1 MGSTFKGLRC
11 SDCMGNLEFNKTS
24 KLWICPYCGKEF
36 ERDLRTDDNVSDIT
50 DVVRATLS
58 DISKFDLDSAKRNL
72 SECEKMNANHVGTLI
87 ANIVF
92 YLFSAS
98 NSKSKEDIEKL
109 EFPGNNKLII
119 GLDGSL
125 FVTKNNTIIDVTPK
139 KQSVIEKEY
148 TQNVE
153 ITNIKSASV
162 SGRLYSDEGYLFDF
176 ANGELFVRTLSVDDE
191 INIPHDTVKNR
202 CCRTY
207 TEKIDVD
214 GVELDRVVR
223 NYVDYDFVELV
234 EIPDFIIVKSG
245 AILKATN
252 AATLFVYVS
261 EIETKFTFEAN
272 GLYIIYEQGNE
283 VIITKLN

>member
-1 MGSTFKGLRC
+1 MSII
-11 SDCMGNLEFNKTS
+11 N
-24 KLWICPYCGKEF
+24 
-36 ERDLRTDDNVSDIT
+36 
-50 DVVRATLS
+50 
-58 DISKFDLDSAKRNL
+58 DSHAIGVDTRNL
-72 SECEKMNANHVGTLI
+72 VLKTRGTLHVKVGDRYYEI
-87 ANIVF
+87 DFRNLAG
-92 YLFSAS
+92 S
-98 NSKSKEDIEKL
+98 NDKEEEKEKEDYILSIDSKDDIEKL

-125 FVTKNNTIIDVTPK
+125 FVTKNNAVIDVTPK
-139 KQSVIEKEY
+139 ASMSVEKESI
-148 TQNVE
+148 QNIEV
-153 ITNIKSASV
+153 TSIKSASV

-191 INIPHDTVKNR
+191 INIPYNTIKNR

-223 NYVDYDFVELV
+223 DYSDYDFIELV
-234 EIPDFIIVKSG
+234 EIPDYIIVKSG
-245 AILKATN
+245 AIIKATN

-261 EIETKFTFEAN
+261 NSEIEFTFEAN
-272 GLYIIYEQGNE
+272 GLYVIYEQENE

>member
-1 MGSTFKGLRC
+1 MSII
-11 SDCMGNLEFNKTS
+11 N
-24 KLWICPYCGKEF
+24 
-36 ERDLRTDDNVSDIT
+36 
-50 DVVRATLS
+50 
-58 DISKFDLDSAKRNL
+58 DSHAIGVDTRNL
-72 SECEKMNANHVGTLI
+72 VLKTRGTLHVKVGDRYYEI
-87 ANIVF
+87 DFRNLAG
-92 YLFSAS
+92 S
-98 NSKSKEDIEKL
+98 NEEEKEKEKEEYIISVDSKDDIEKL

-125 FVTKNNTIIDVTPK
+125 FVTKNDTVIDVTPK
-139 KQSVIEKEY
+139 KQSVIEKESA
-148 TQNVE
+148 QNVE

-214 GVELDRVVR
+214 GVESDRVVR
-223 NYVDYDFVELV
+223 NYIDYDFIELV

-245 AILKATN
+245 AIVKATN

-261 EIETKFTFEAN
+261 EIETEFTFEAN
-272 GLYIIYEQGNE
+272 GLYIIYEQGSE

>member
-1 MGSTFKGLRC
+1 MS
-11 SDCMGNLEFNKTS
+11 
-24 KLWICPYCGKEF
+24 
-36 ERDLRTDDNVSDIT
+36 IT
-50 DVVRATLS
+50 NNSHAIGVDT
-58 DISKFDLDSAKRNL
+58 RNL
-72 SECEKMNANHVGTLI
+72 VLKTRGTLHVKVGDRYYEI
-87 ANIVF
+87 DFRNLAGSNEEEKEKEKEEYI
-92 YLFSAS
+92 LSI
-98 NSKSKEDIEKL
+98 NSKDDIEKL

-125 FVTKNNTIIDVTPK
+125 FVTKNDTVIDVTPK
-139 KQSVIEKEY
+139 KQSVIEKESA
-148 TQNVE
+148 QNVE

-207 TEKIDVD
+207 IEKIDD
-214 GVELDRVVR
+214 GSDRVVR

-252 AATLFVYVS
+252 AATLFVYIS
-261 EIETKFTFEAN
+261 NAETEFTFEAN

>member
-1 MGSTFKGLRC
+1 MSII
-11 SDCMGNLEFNKTS
+11 N
-24 KLWICPYCGKEF
+24 
-36 ERDLRTDDNVSDIT
+36 
-50 DVVRATLS
+50 
-58 DISKFDLDSAKRNL
+58 DSHAIGVDTRNL
-72 SECEKMNANHVGTLI
+72 VLKTRGTLHVKVGDRYYEI
-87 ANIVF
+87 DFRNLAG
-92 YLFSAS
+92 S
-98 NSKSKEDIEKL
+98 NDKEEEKEKEDYILSIDSKEDIEKL

-125 FVTKNNTIIDVTPK
+125 FVTKNNTVIDVTPK
-139 KQSVIEKEY
+139 KQSVIEKES

-191 INIPHDTVKNR
+191 INIPHNTVKNR

-207 TEKIDVD
+207 TEKIDD
-214 GVELDRVVR
+214 GSDRVVR

-245 AILKATN
+245 AIVKATN

-261 EIETKFTFEAN
+261 EIETEFTFEAN

>member
-1 MGSTFKGLRC
+1 MSII
-11 SDCMGNLEFNKTS
+11 N
-24 KLWICPYCGKEF
+24 
-36 ERDLRTDDNVSDIT
+36 
-50 DVVRATLS
+50 
-58 DISKFDLDSAKRNL
+58 DSHAIGIDTRNL
-72 SECEKMNANHVGTLI
+72 VLKTRGTLHVKVGDRYYEI
-87 ANIVF
+87 DFRNLAG
-92 YLFSAS
+92 S
-98 NSKSKEDIEKL
+98 NDKNEEKEKEKEDYILSVDSKDDIEKL

-125 FVTKNNTIIDVTPK
+125 FVTKNDTIIDVTPK
-139 KQSVIEKEY
+139 TQPVVEKEPI
-148 TQNVE
+148 QNIEV
-153 ITNIKSASV
+153 TSIKSASV

-214 GVELDRVVR
+214 GEELDRVVR
-223 NYVDYDFVELV
+223 NYVDYDFVEIV

-245 AILKATN
+245 AIVKATN
-252 AATLFVYVS
+252 AATLFVCIS
-261 EIETKFTFEAN
+261 NIETEFTFEVN